1 MPMLIPFIYQSPD
14 SQRKSIDW
22 FQHEKNIDTKN
33 ANNNEINICVCLD
46 LSKSVQQLQRKV
58 R

>member
-1 MPMLIPFIYQSPD
+1 MLTPHRDQSPD

-22 FQHEKNIDTKN
+22 FEHEENIDMKN
-33 ANNNEINICVCLD
+33 ANNNEISKPASFY
-46 LSKSVQQLQRKV
+46 LSKSAQQLQRKA